1 MILFSDIIYF
11 FYFLF
16 LLNIFSFLF
25 SISLYVGFVRCYM
38 MYFYFLCIINMMF
51 YDVFFIFPFI
61 FFLCFYV
68 NCFIY
73 IFSPFYFTLV
83 CFILFFLYST
93 RYIWCSAIYVI
104 FMIYYCLFTLYSWDV
119 PRCVLG
125 CSRNINGVFDDV
137 SLIIHI
143 DSWDVLWYILCI
155 CDVSSVFVLATS
167 YTKTFDLP

>member
-1 MILFSDIIYF
+1 MLGSLDATWCIFIFYVLLIWCFMM
-11 FYFLF
+11 YFLF
-16 LLNIFSFLF
+16 FLLFSF
-25 SISLYVGFVRCYM
+25 YVFMWTV
-38 MYFYFLCIINMMF
+38 L
-51 YDVFFIFPFI
+51 FIF
-61 FFLCFYV
+61 
-68 NCFIY
+68 
-73 IFSPFYFTLV
+73 FSPFYFTLV
-83 CFILFFLYST
+83 CFVLFFLYSM
-93 RYIWCSAIYVI
+93 RYIWCSTIYVI